1 MGERSGKR
9 EIPLLP
15 LRGLLVYP
23 SMVLHLDVGR
33 EKSIKALEQ
42 AMVDDNKI
50 LLATQE
56 EVQIEEPSAA
66 QIYNVGTVARVKQML
81 KLPNGTIRVLVEGL
95 QRAKIDTYLR
105 EDDYFQVAI
114 TYLEE
119 PKTSENEVEA
129 LMRAVL
135 THFEQYIKLSK
146 KVSPETFTS
155 VSDIDEPGR
164 LADVIASHLPLKM
177 KDKQVILETINVQER
192 LEMLLNILNNER
204 EVLELERKISAR
216 VKKQME
222 KTQKEYYLREQ
233 MKAIQKELGEKEGR
247 ASEVEELRAQLDK
260 SDAPER
266 IKNKIEKELERLEKM
281 PTTSA

>member
-1 MGERSGKR
+1 MGDRSGKR

-33 EKSIKALEQ
+33 EKSVRALEQ

-56 EVQIEEPSAA
+56 EVHIEEPEAE

-95 QRAKIDTYLR
+95 QRAKIEEYVR
-105 EDDYFQVAI
+105 QEDFFQVTI

-119 PKTSENEVEA
+119 ESGDENEVEA

-135 THFEQYIKLSK
+135 NHFEQFIKLSK
-146 KVSPETFTS
+146 KVSPETLSS
-155 VSDIDEPGR
+155 VTDIEEPGR

-177 KDKQVILETINVQER
+177 RDKQEILETTNIKER
-192 LEMLLNILNNER
+192 LNILLDILNNER
-204 EVLELERKISAR
+204 EVLELERKISGR

-222 KTQKEYYLREQ
+222 RTQRNTTC
-233 MKAIQKELGEKEGR
+233 
-247 ASEVEELRAQLDK
+247 ASK
-260 SDAPER
+260 
-266 IKNKIEKELERLEKM
+266 
-281 PTTSA
+281 